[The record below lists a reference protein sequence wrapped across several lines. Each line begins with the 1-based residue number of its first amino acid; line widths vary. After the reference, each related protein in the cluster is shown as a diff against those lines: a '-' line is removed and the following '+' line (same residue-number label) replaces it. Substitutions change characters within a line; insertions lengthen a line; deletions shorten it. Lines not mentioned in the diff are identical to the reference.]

1 MSGETMPLAVPAMPQ
16 KYVTS
21 TSSGARVM
29 RAAAETNAAMSHRNS
44 GRLFCRLSA
53 FICHAHTH
61 QPTSLTTISRAS
73 PCAATSV
80 HGPGRS
86 LAAATRT
93 VIAITITATVIRC
106 SADRFM
112 PPSGRDRDFARELAH
127 LIQPLGHELETSLQA
142 PVEGGAGEVKPLHDH
157 LVAADL
163 LDVVVEQEA
172 PRFGVARL
180 ARSRELADHVNQHG
194 PQV

>member
-21 TSSGARVM
+21 TSSRARVM
-29 RAAAETNAAMSHRNS
+29 SAAAETKAAMSHRNS
-44 GRLFCRLSA
+44 GRLFCRLRA
-53 FICHAHTH
+53 FTCQAHTH

-73 PCAATSV
+73 ACAATSV

-93 VIAITITATVIRC
+93 VIAVTMTATVIRC
-106 SADRFM
+106 SADRFT

-127 LIQPLGHELETSLQA
+127 LVQPLGHELETSLQA
-142 PVEGGAGEVKPLHDH
+142 PVEGGARQVKPLHDH

-163 LDVVVEQEA
+163 LDVVVQEQPA
-172 PRFGVARL
+172 GLGVARL
-180 ARSRELADHVNQHG
+180 ARSRELADPVNQHG